1 VRLELSGA
9 QMLAIDSGEPHPRWR
24 DVTEAREAVR
34 RAARG
39 RMDLEARRVRLPG
52 RLDRARE
59 AEANARRRLAEVERA
74 AAERRHGRLPFL
86 DRDDVE
92 EQQADLARRVAERRL
107 TRGRDLGR
115 EL

>member
-1 VRLELSGA
+1 V
-9 QMLAIDSGEPHPRWR
+9 LAIDSGEPDPRWR

-34 RAARG
+34 RAARE
-39 RMDLEARRVRLPG
+39 RMGLEAKRVRVPG

-59 AEANARRRLAEVERA
+59 ADANARRRLAEVERV

-86 DRDDVE
+86 DRDDVVDR
-92 EQQADLARRVAERRL
+92 QADLTRRVAERRL